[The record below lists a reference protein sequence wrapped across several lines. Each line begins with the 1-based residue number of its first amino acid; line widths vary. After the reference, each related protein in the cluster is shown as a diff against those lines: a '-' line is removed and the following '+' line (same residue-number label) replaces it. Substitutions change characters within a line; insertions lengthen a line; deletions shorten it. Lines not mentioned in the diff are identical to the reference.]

1 MCMVCNQLR
10 KEISEPLEGYS
21 DHQVISGRAE
31 IEQLFIS
38 SRREKIWAG
47 YKIWDCQHIRSV

>member
-1 MCMVCNQLR
+1 MVCNQLR